1 MLERFGSP
9 SIASPGDPPPAF
21 LRNAREMMQQRNDNP
36 APGHVARRR
45 IAVIGAGISGLG
57 AAWLLSRA
65 HDVVLFE
72 AADRPGGHART
83 IRVRIGSREI
93 AVDTGFIVF
102 NRVNY
107 PNLCRLFER
116 LDVPLMKSDMSF
128 AVSVDD
134 GAIEYSGRNVRALLA
149 QPANAAR
156 PAFWRMLRDIAVFN
170 RTALGDCADNPDL
183 TLGELIRRRGLGTW
197 FERYYLL
204 PMSGAIWS
212 TPRLRMLDF
221 PASVLTRFFAN
232 HGLLSLTGHHR
243 WWTVS
248 GGSQTY
254 VSRMSA
260 EMEADLRLRAP
271 VEAVTRGPGGI
282 HVRAAGQE
290 AERFD
295 SVVLACH
302 ADTTLSLLKDCS
314 ANERRVLGGIRF
326 RRNRIVLHTDARS
339 MPRRRA
345 CWSSWVYLATSH
357 GNEDQASVTY
367 WMNSLQGIRRD
378 TPLFATLNPPKP
390 IDDATILDEHA
401 FDHPQYDFDAMA
413 AQAAL
418 PSIQGVTGTW
428 YCGAWTGTGF
438 HEDGLASAV
447 AVARRLGVQPP
458 WT

>member
-1 MLERFGSP
+1 MTHE
-9 SIASPGDPPPAF
+9 
-21 LRNAREMMQQRNDNP
+21 RNDSP
-36 APGHVARRR
+36 APDQAARRR

-83 IRVRIGSREI
+83 VMVRTGGREI

-102 NRVNY
+102 NRINY

-116 LDVPLMKSDMSF
+116 LDVPLLKSDMSF
-128 AVSVDD
+128 AISVDG
-134 GAIEYSGRNVRALLA
+134 GAIEYGGRNVRAALA

-170 RTALGDCADNPDL
+170 RTALRDSADDPDL
-183 TLGELIRRRGLGTW
+183 TLGELIRRRGLGAW
-197 FERYYLL
+197 FARYYLL

-212 TPRLRMLDF
+212 TPRARMLDF
-221 PASVLTRFFAN
+221 PAGVLVRFFAN

-243 WWTVS
+243 WWTVA

-260 EMEADLRLRAP
+260 DMGADLRLRAP
-271 VEAVTRGPGGI
+271 VEAVIRGPDGI
-282 HVRAAGQE
+282 RVRADGQE
-290 AERFD
+290 SERFD

-302 ADTTLSLLKDCS
+302 ADTALTLLKDSS
-314 ANERRVLGGIRF
+314 ANERRVLGGVPF

-345 CWSSWVYLATSH
+345 CWSSWVYLAASQ
-357 GNEDQASVTY
+357 GDEDQASVTY
-367 WMNSLQGIRRD
+367 WMNALQGIPHD
-378 TPLFATLNPPKP
+378 TPLFATLNPSMP
-390 IDDATILDEHA
+390 IDDARILDEHA
-401 FDHPQYDFDAMA
+401 FDHPQYDFGAIA

-418 PSIQGVTGTW
+418 PSIQGVTDTW

-447 AVARRLGVQPP
+447 AVARRMGVQPP